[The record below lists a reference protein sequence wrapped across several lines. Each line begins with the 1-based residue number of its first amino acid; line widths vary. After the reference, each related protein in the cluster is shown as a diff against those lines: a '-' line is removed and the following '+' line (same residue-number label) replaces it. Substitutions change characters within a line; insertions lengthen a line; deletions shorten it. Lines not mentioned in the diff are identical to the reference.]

1 MKKRILHILCGRT
14 IFLVV
19 FFIGLLTFLYPLIS
33 SNINHRSQTQVI
45 SNYDEKMDRMEEG
58 ERQRQREEAVRYNAY
73 VKDLEGSRSET
84 ITPREKEAMERVNIE
99 MKNIGE
105 VLGYVEIPRID
116 IELPIYYGESDEI
129 LSRGAGLMPKTSL
142 PVGGDSTHCV
152 ISARR
157 GLPSARMFRD
167 LDQMEIK
174 DVFFLH
180 AAQET
185 LAYEVESVRVVLP
198 TDISALEI
206 EEGRDLVTLITC
218 DPYMINSHRMLVR
231 AHRTEYNEGVKAK
244 SQDRKI
250 SPLVKYREYLF
261 VIVFFAI
268 LILFIKFIQTRVKK
282 RTYEENWK

>member
-1 MKKRILHILCGRT
+1 
-14 IFLVV
+14 
-19 FFIGLLTFLYPLIS
+19 
-33 SNINHRSQTQVI
+33 
-45 SNYDEKMDRMEEG
+45 
-58 ERQRQREEAVRYNAY
+58 
-73 VKDLEGSRSET
+73 
-84 ITPREKEAMERVNIE
+84 
-99 MKNIGE
+99 
-105 VLGYVEIPRID
+105 
-116 IELPIYYGESDEI
+116 
-129 LSRGAGLMPKTSL
+129 
-142 PVGGDSTHCV
+142 
-152 ISARR
+152 
-157 GLPSARMFRD
+157 MFRD

-250 SPLVKYREYLF
+250 SPLVKYQEYLF